1 MIGFLVPLIARVGVP
16 ERFRRGVAIASTV
29 IAIAGLCALLWTC
42 WLGKHDRGVIDNHE
56 AGIDAQVTLHTNAAN
71 DVANTNDAV
80 RRENDA
86 RADEQLREVIRDAQ
100 EKHPV
105 EVRHDAG
112 PAVRNVLGELRQRAA
127 KASPAASK

>member
-1 MIGFLVPLIARVGVP
+1 MIWNPLGWPRWAQGALALALASLAVALW
-16 ERFRRGVAIASTV
+16 FRA
-29 IAIAGLCALLWTC
+29 
-42 WLGKHDRGVIDNHE
+42 HDRSVIDNHE

-71 DVANTNDAV
+71 DAANTNDAV

-86 RADEQLREVIRDAQ
+86 RTDEQLREVIRDAQ

-112 PAVRNVLGELRQRAA
+112 PATSAVMRRLRERAP
-127 KASPAASK
+127 SPRPAAH